1 MADHFSILWILSK
14 LKKSLK
20 EEEDQ
25 MKALKK
31 EDQDDKA
38 LMSKNLQIF
47 NKIEEEEDKIEAILE
62 KQGKEEA
69 MTIPIDIPIDL
80 VEEKDLREM
89 TDLIATGLK
98 EMMEI
103 DLNEDQE
110 IRITMIT
117 ENKEDSCLMKNLEF
131 KSAQLVKLFMM
142 LKSFKTIF
150 L

>member
-1 MADHFSILWILSK
+1 
-14 LKKSLK
+14 
-20 EEEDQ
+20 

-31 EDQDDKA
+31 EDQDDQA
-38 LMSKNLQIF
+38 LMMRNLQIS

-69 MTIPIDIPIDL
+69 LTIPIDLI
-80 VEEKDLREM
+80 EEKDLREM
-89 TDLIATGLK
+89 IDSTATGLK
-98 EMMEI
+98 EMTEI

-110 IRITMIT
+110 IKITTIT
-117 ENKEDSCLMKNLEF
+117 ENKEDSCLTKNLE
-131 KSAQLVKLFMM
+131 SRSVQLVKQFMM